1 MDQAGF
7 SPLVGAPEAGRDRQ
21 KPDMPREEASRF
33 REPLGRLDLS
43 APVPRVPGPVS
54 ILGQESPHQKT
65 PPLAPDVRSQR
76 VGKSWFSI
84 RAAFDSAVMAATV
97 LTVPGSPARVGRVEG
112 LEIFIGNRA
121 VGRDLTAGID
131 GPEAAPGGGPLPRS
145 ASGGLLG
152 GGNHGR
158 VGPVG
163 PTSGRDVAGK
173 KGP

>member
-7 SPLVGAPEAGRDRQ
+7 SPLVGAPETAGTGKR
-21 KPDMPREEASRF
+21 PDMPREEASRS
-33 REPLGRLDLS
+33 REALGRLDRFDLS

-97 LTVPGSPARVGRVEG
+97 LTVPRSPVRVGRVSG
-112 LEIFIGNRA
+112 LEILSGS
-121 VGRDLTAGID
+121 
-131 GPEAAPGGGPLPRS
+131 GPWDAI
-145 ASGGLLG
+145 
-152 GGNHGR
+152 
-158 VGPVG
+158 
-163 PTSGRDVAGK
+163 
-173 KGP
+173 